1 MEVLEQLRLLKQLF
15 SYGLVGE
22 IAIAIGLLIIFFYQ
36 RHKIGSLETQ
46 IKSQKGILES
56 AETFIKLFDLDKLKG
71 YADIREERAKA
82 EKDLEI
88 KTIKTDL
95 DEKVKKEEDIKKS
108 IRILLG
114 EYNITLDAFFDAF
127 FKLPSVLRRE
137 VITRMGEGVLK
148 RKMEEANKK
157 LEEAENSTRVN
168 ALTLALKTR
177 PAKKEGVI

>member
-36 RHKIGSLETQ
+36 RHKIGSLEIQ
-46 IKSQKGILES
+46 IKSQKGILDS

-71 YADIREERAKA
+71 YADVREERAKA

-88 KTIKTDL
+88 KNIKTAL
-95 DEKVKKEEDIKKS
+95 DETVKKEEDIRKS
-108 IRILLG
+108 IRILLD
-114 EYNITLDAFFDAF
+114 EYNITIDAFLDAF
-127 FKLPSVLRRE
+127 FKLPSILRGQ
-137 VITRMGEGVLK
+137 VINRMGEGVLK

-168 ALTLALKTR
+168 ALTLAFKIGR
-177 PAKKEGVI
+177 KEKEGG